1 VTKITIWLNPG
12 RALVSGSLP
21 CEPAAQSP
29 RRNSNRGAEKIRRQ
43 AIGLEDYA
51 MKRTI
56 IACALLLTGTVGA
69 LAGHS
74 NDTYYDLVR
83 PNGQPRSDAIFQAD
97 LDSCYGQ
104 TGASRYDQ
112 DSPAFKQCMLGRKWQ
127 WQSVRITRS
136 PSQGRRDFFDDM
148 PQCVVDKC

>member
-1 VTKITIWLNPG
+1 
-12 RALVSGSLP
+12 
-21 CEPAAQSP
+21 
-29 RRNSNRGAEKIRRQ
+29 
-43 AIGLEDYA
+43 

-56 IACALLLTGTVGA
+56 IACALLLLGTFA
-69 LAGHS
+69 AQAYHS

-112 DSPAFKQCMLGRKWQ
+112 DSPAFKQCMLGHKWR
-127 WQSVRITRS
+127 WQSVRTTRS
-136 PSQGRRDFFDDM
+136 PSQRRDFFDDM

>member
-1 VTKITIWLNPG
+1 MTKITIWLNPG
-12 RALVSGSLP
+12 RGLVSGSLP
-21 CEPAAQSP
+21 CEPAAQSA

-83 PNGQPRSDAIFQAD
+83 PNGQPRSDAIFDAD
-97 LDSCYGQ
+97 LNFCYRQ
-104 TGASRYDQ
+104 TGDSRYRLG
-112 DSPAFKQCMLGRKWQ
+112 DSSAFKQCMLGRGYRWQ
-127 WQSVRITRS
+127 TTKI
-136 PSQGRRDFFDDM
+136 QGKPAPENGPDWCIAHDM
-148 PQCVVDKC
+148 MC